1 HALLSACG
9 SKVLLETHSAV
20 FDKYLRYLLIAVVFR
35 GEVTARE
42 HRALLECALK
52 RDVKTAKDVL
62 VRHIQECVAFTLAK
76 GPMARNRA
84 GRSTRRERTASSTQ
98 A

>member
-1 HALLSACG
+1 
-9 SKVLLETHSAV
+9 V

-35 GEVTARE
+35 GEITVRE

-52 RDVKTAKDVL
+52 RDVRTAKEVL
-62 VRHIQECVAFTLAK
+62 VRHIQECVAFTLAR
-76 GPMARNRA
+76 GTIDRNNASR
-84 GRSTRRERTASSTQ
+84 TIRRGHA